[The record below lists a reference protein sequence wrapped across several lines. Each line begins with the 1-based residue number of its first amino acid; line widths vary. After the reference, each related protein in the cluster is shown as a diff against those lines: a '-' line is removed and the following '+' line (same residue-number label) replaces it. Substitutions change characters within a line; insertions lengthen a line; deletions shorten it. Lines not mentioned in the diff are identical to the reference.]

1 MWRGILRTPNLI
13 NQDLNRDETYVTGI
27 RIYNAIFITAI
38 SFSVHHRD
46 IEDIE
51 RLKPWNEIP
60 RSIHKALE

>member
-1 MWRGILRTPNLI
+1 MCRGILRTPNLI

-27 RIYNAIFITAI
+27 RIYNATFITAI

-51 RLKPWNEIP
+51 RLKP
-60 RSIHKALE
+60 